1 MAIKYRIVERQNAL
15 TKTLQYYAQV
25 EPVEPLTLQDIV
37 EGIEKTSTV
46 SSADIKAVL
55 DALQFEVIR
64 ALKGGQ
70 SVRLGD
76 LGSFRPTLTSRSALS
91 AEAFT
96 RDNLKGVRVQFTPS
110 GRMRTELALDRVSV
124 RLVTSGTTLGISGT
138 TLVFPGYTPRSPRTV
153 NYQLS
158 IINSRNAA
166 HTEPET
172 PVRRAGRAAR
182 PLRGARRADIR
193 RA

>member
-124 RLVTSGTTLGISGT
+124 RLVTD
-138 TLVFPGYTPRSPRTV
+138 
-153 NYQLS
+153 
-158 IINSRNAA
+158 
-166 HTEPET
+166 ET
-172 PVRRAGRAAR
+172 DASDDEGG
-182 PLRGARRADIR
+182 L
-193 RA
+193 

>member
-1 MAIKYRIVERQNAL
+1 MALKYRIVERQNAL

-25 EPVEPLTLQDIV
+25 EPVEPLTLQDIA

-64 ALKGGQ
+64 ALRAGN

-124 RLVTSGTTLGISGT
+124 RLVTDD
-138 TLVFPGYTPRSPRTV
+138 
-153 NYQLS
+153 
-158 IINSRNAA
+158 
-166 HTEPET
+166 E
-172 PVRRAGRAAR
+172 
-182 PLRGARRADIR
+182 GASEDEGGL
-193 RA
+193 

>member
-1 MAIKYRIVERQNAL
+1 MAIKYRIAERQNPL

-25 EPVEPLTLQDIV
+25 MPVEPLTLEDIA

-64 ALKGGQ
+64 ALRAGN

-76 LGSFRPTLTSRSALS
+76 LGSFRPTLASRSALS

-96 RDNLKGVRVQFTPS
+96 TANLKGVRVRFTPS
-110 GRMRTELALDRVSV
+110 SRMESELKLDRVSV
-124 RLVTSGTTLGISGT
+124 RLVTDEGDASEDEGGL
-138 TLVFPGYTPRSPRTV
+138 
-153 NYQLS
+153 
-158 IINSRNAA
+158 
-166 HTEPET
+166 
-172 PVRRAGRAAR
+172 
-182 PLRGARRADIR
+182 
-193 RA
+193 

>member
-25 EPVEPLTLQDIV
+25 EPVEPLTLQDIA

-64 ALKGGQ
+64 ALKAGN

-124 RLVTSGTTLGISGT
+124 RLVTDKC
-138 TLVFPGYTPRSPRTV
+138 SPRNFWDYT
-153 NYQLS
+153 
-158 IINSRNAA
+158 
-166 HTEPET
+166 
-172 PVRRAGRAAR
+172 
-182 PLRGARRADIR
+182 
-193 RA
+193 